1 MKFISGV
8 KDSIVSC
15 LGQENYALVANDS
28 SVLNCSDD
36 RDLAKKIGEL
46 ALSEVNLFKNTYND
60 SMFKYIDRVNFFLG
74 ENKTLDLASKY
85 SIMETTKPEV
95 LKLLKEQ
102 GYFKE
107 ADGYADLGTAAVIL
121 PVPENIT
128 EFLYATETVFI
139 NINQDL
145 KSKYNADTFKGIW
158 GDILTN
164 VSNTNNEIDSLFYG
178 SSDKLDRLL
187 ILLGYI
193 NYIIENG
200 RVEDTVLT
208 SAQLTVIKTLKYN
221 VFVALSNFSTTL
233 DKNSELGLL
242 VSYIN
247 QLDNGTTN
255 VYVDKDNYD
264 KFLEEGGSVE
274 CLLGFLLSKF
284 STTSNN
290 NNVYKEILE
299 DAENYKLQ
307 YTSMLSTDKIR
318 RAVEVNNKLPNYYSI
333 ALSEL
338 YRDFSDEAK
347 SIYVP
352 DVNAADKILDEILYD
367 KNDNEQLNVEQV
379 SYELFMK
386 ISTMSNYSKF
396 MGYMSNISKSNPELD
411 PKQCATLAFVDLVLS
426 FTLEQLSIVKYNK
439 IQGTIQTGIAL

>member
-15 LGQENYALVANDS
+15 LGQENYALVPNDS

-36 RDLAKKIGEL
+36 KDLAKKIGEL
-46 ALSEVNLFKNTYND
+46 ALSEVNLFKNTYNE
-60 SMFKYIDRVNFFLG
+60 SMFKYIDRVNFFLE

-102 GYFKE
+102 GYFK
-107 ADGYADLGTAAVIL
+107 DVNGYEDLGTAAVVI

-128 EFLYATETVFI
+128 DFLYATETIFI
-139 NINQDL
+139 NITQDL
-145 KSKYNADTFKGIW
+145 KSKYNTETLKGVW
-158 GDILTN
+158 SDVLTN
-164 VSNTNNEIDSLFYG
+164 VSNGNNELDSLFYG
-178 SSDKLDRLL
+178 SSDKLDKLL
-187 ILLGYI
+187 ILLAFV
-193 NYIIENG
+193 NFIIENAK
-200 RVEDTVLT
+200 VEDMVFT
-208 SAQLTVIKTLKYN
+208 SAQLSVMKTLKYN
-221 VFVALSNFSTTL
+221 IFVALSNLSNTL

-242 VSYIN
+242 ISYVN
-247 QLDNGTTN
+247 ALDNGVTN
-255 VYVDKDNYD
+255 IYVDKDNYD
-264 KFLEEGGSVE
+264 KFLEEGGTVE

-284 STTSNN
+284 TTTSNN
-290 NNVYKEILE
+290 NNTYKEILE
-299 DAENYKLQ
+299 DKENYILQ
-307 YTSMLSTDKIR
+307 YNSMLSTDKIR
-318 RAVEVNNKLPNYYSI
+318 RAIDTNNKLINYYSI

-352 DVNAADKILDEILYD
+352 DINTADKILDEILYD
-367 KNDNEQLNVEQV
+367 KSDNEQLNVEQV

-386 ISTMSNYSKF
+386 ISTMKNYSKF
-396 MGYMSNISKSNPELD
+396 MGYMSEISKSNPELD

-426 FTLEQLSIVKYNK
+426 FTLKQLSIVKYNK

>member
-15 LGQENYALVANDS
+15 LGQENYALVPNDS

-46 ALSEVNLFKNTYND
+46 ALSEVNLFKNTYNE
-60 SMFKYIDRVNFFLG
+60 SMFKYIDRVNFFLE

-102 GYFKE
+102 GYFK
-107 ADGYADLGTAAVIL
+107 DVNGYGDLGTAAVVI

-128 EFLYATETVFI
+128 DFLYATETIFI
-139 NINQDL
+139 NITQDL
-145 KSKYNADTFKGIW
+145 KSKYNTETLKGVW
-158 GDILTN
+158 SDVLTN
-164 VSNTNNEIDSLFYG
+164 VSNGNNELDSLFYS
-178 SSDKLDRLL
+178 SSDKLDKLL
-187 ILLGYI
+187 ILLAFV
-193 NYIIENG
+193 NFIIENAK
-200 RVEDTVLT
+200 VEDMVFT
-208 SAQLTVIKTLKYN
+208 SAQLSVMKTLKYN
-221 VFVALSNFSTTL
+221 IFVALCNLSNTL

-242 VSYIN
+242 ISYVN
-247 QLDNGTTN
+247 TLDNGISN

-264 KFLEEGGSVE
+264 KFLEEGGTVE

-284 STTSNN
+284 TTTSNN
-290 NNVYKEILE
+290 NNTYKEILE
-299 DAENYKLQ
+299 DRENYTLQ
-307 YTSMLSTDKIR
+307 YNSMLSTDKIR
-318 RAVEVNNKLPNYYSI
+318 RAVDTNNKLINYYSI

-347 SIYVP
+347 SIYIP
-352 DVNAADKILDEILYD
+352 DINAADKILDEILYD
-367 KNDNEQLNVEQV
+367 KSDNEQLNVEQV

-386 ISTMSNYSKF
+386 ISTMKNYSKF
-396 MGYMSNISKSNPELD
+396 MGYMSEISKSNPELD